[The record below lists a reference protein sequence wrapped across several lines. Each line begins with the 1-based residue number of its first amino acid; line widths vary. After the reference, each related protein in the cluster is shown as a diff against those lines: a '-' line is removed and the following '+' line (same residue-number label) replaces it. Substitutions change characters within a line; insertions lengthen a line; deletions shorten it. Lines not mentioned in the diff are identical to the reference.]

1 MTARAN
7 TLTPLLWKE
16 VRTLAPTF
24 AAALAAVLIG
34 GPSDDY
40 ALVAIGLLGFVFGVV
55 SLGAQTFGQEFHHR
69 TLGLLLAQPIP
80 RLRIYLTK
88 FGALSITIVALTII
102 TLPLYGERLARAA
115 SGDTQPATLLMMAA
129 CGLFLAPC
137 LAILCRSTLAAFVFT
152 IAIPG
157 LLAISGDLLGTWIYG
172 LPNAAA
178 IDAFKADV
186 FWRAMLA
193 ICGLA
198 TIASWWLFGRL
209 EVIEGHRE
217 IALPDF
223 LTFRPR
229 TDVRSRRVIR
239 SLVSK
244 ELRLQQIT
252 YVVALL
258 YAATM
263 VVLPWLNNLT
273 IENLGDARRGV
284 TMLHAGLVA
293 LLIGSLSSA
302 QERHLGMLEWQAVQ
316 PVSAWK
322 QWTVKVAVA
331 WALAILMGV
340 ALPALL
346 GFWDTSPR
354 SREVPPSWMAM
365 FVITLTTASLYL
377 STLCRN
383 SMSAFVLSIPV
394 MSIASA
400 LATTFQSLLASLIA
414 HAYALP
420 RYRLRP
426 VDVSGPDLWV
436 VVVLIAGLLWF
447 GFVNH
452 RTADRSVRRIALQTL
467 ALAGSFVAGLTIVIF
482 RVVR

>member
-16 VRTLAPTF
+16 VRALAPTF

-40 ALVAIGLLGFVFGVV
+40 ALVSIGLLGFVFGVV

-88 FGALSITIVALTII
+88 FAALSITIVALTII

-115 SGDTQPATLLMMAA
+115 FRDTQPATLLMMAT

-186 FWRAMLA
+186 FWRVMLA

-198 TIASWWLFGRL
+198 SIASWWLFGRL

-229 TDVRSRRVIR
+229 TDVRSRRIHPITGVKGATAAANHLRCRASLCGDDGGASVAEQSDDREPGGRAPRCHDVACWTR
-239 SLVSK
+239 SIADRFSLECPGTAS
-244 ELRLQQIT
+244 R
-252 YVVALL
+252 
-258 YAATM
+258 
-263 VVLPWLNNLT
+263 
-273 IENLGDARRGV
+273 
-284 TMLHAGLVA
+284 HAGMASAAAGVGVEAVDRESRCGVGASDSSGRA
-293 LLIGSLSSA
+293 LCRRS
-302 QERHLGMLEWQAVQ
+302 
-316 PVSAWK
+316 
-322 QWTVKVAVA
+322 
-331 WALAILMGV
+331 WASG
-340 ALPALL
+340 
-346 GFWDTSPR
+346 TSPR
-354 SREVPPSWMAM
+354 DRGRCRRVGW
-365 FVITLTTASLYL
+365 
-377 STLCRN
+377 LC
-383 SMSAFVLSIPV
+383 SSS
-394 MSIASA
+394 
-400 LATTFQSLLASLIA
+400 
-414 HAYALP
+414 H
-420 RYRLRP
+420 
-426 VDVSGPDLWV
+426 
-436 VVVLIAGLLWF
+436 
-447 GFVNH
+447 
-452 RTADRSVRRIALQTL
+452 
-467 ALAGSFVAGLTIVIF
+467 
-482 RVVR
+482 